1 MAIARKQAPPK
12 KKRKKQVSTIFVRLR
27 EMKEKVRLVQ

>member
-1 MAIARKQAPPK
+1 MAIALKQAPP

>member
-1 MAIARKQAPPK
+1 MVIARKQAPPK
-12 KKRKKQVSTIFVRLR
+12 KKKSIDPPFVRLR

>member
-1 MAIARKQAPPK
+1 MAIARKQK
-12 KKRKKQVSTIFVRLR
+12 KKKKKKYPSFVRLR

>member
-1 MAIARKQAPPK
+1 MAIARKQAPPQK
-12 KKRKKQVSTIFVRLR
+12 KKKVSVIFVRLR

>member
-1 MAIARKQAPPK
+1 MAIARKQALPKEK
-12 KKRKKQVSTIFVRLR
+12 KKHVSTIFVRLR

>member
-12 KKRKKQVSTIFVRLR
+12 KKKKYPPFIRLR

>member
-12 KKRKKQVSTIFVRLR
+12 KKQQVSTIFVRLR
-27 EMKEKVRLVQ
+27 EMKEKERLVQ

>member
-12 KKRKKQVSTIFVRLR
+12 KKKYPPFVRLR